1 MLCKCKIVIIAPS
14 IVNKQHFVWTIY
26 VSYVNIH
33 SRIYLLIARTQ
44 RFSCDRCLTCGCS
57 GGGSVRQLQRR
68 PDGRL
73 HGPEG
78 RTARCQSHCLWRQ
91 LEDAPVLRPL
101 HGGIATPP
109 LSVSPSVFLS
119 ASLSVCLCLVVSLS
133 LCLCLCLSVCLCCC
147 SLSLSPFLTHC
158 ISLL

>member
-1 MLCKCKIVIIAPS
+1 MSLSSFFRGRFLQTVLLCKFS
-14 IVNKQHFVWTIY
+14 IVVFVLLAKHLYAPGVVNNQHFVWTVY
-26 VSYVNIH
+26 VSYVNFH
-33 SRIYLLIARTQ
+33 SWIYLLIARTE

-109 LSVSPSVFLS
+109 LSVSPSVFPS
-119 ASLSVCLCLVVSLS
+119 VSLSV
-133 LCLCLCLSVCLCCC
+133 
-147 SLSLSPFLTHC
+147 
-158 ISLL
+158 